1 MNKIAFRLIVYG
13 KVQGIGYRWF
23 VKDVA
28 KEENIYGYVK
38 NKSDGSV
45 EIVVESDDDEKIKK
59 FIERI
64 KKEHPYAFVEKIE
77 ISEIPVVSYKDFKI
91 EF

>member
-1 MNKIAFRLIVYG
+1 MTKVAFKLTVYG
-13 KVQGIGYRWF
+13 RVQGIGYRWF

-28 KEENIYGYVK
+28 KEEDLCGYVR

-45 EIVVESDDDEKIKK
+45 EIVVESDDNEKIKK

-64 KKEHPYAFVEKIE
+64 KKEHPCAFVKNIE
-77 ISEIPVVSYKDFKI
+77 ISEIPVVFYKDFKI